1 MKVCEVR
8 GNSDALTSTDL
19 CLLVILTSDTF
30 SDGKLILLL
39 SIIDLI
45 YSVTKVLN
53 L

>member
-8 GNSDALTSTDL
+8 WNSDALTSTDFW
-19 CLLVILTSDTF
+19 LLVILTSDTL
-30 SDGKLILLL
+30 SDGKMILLL